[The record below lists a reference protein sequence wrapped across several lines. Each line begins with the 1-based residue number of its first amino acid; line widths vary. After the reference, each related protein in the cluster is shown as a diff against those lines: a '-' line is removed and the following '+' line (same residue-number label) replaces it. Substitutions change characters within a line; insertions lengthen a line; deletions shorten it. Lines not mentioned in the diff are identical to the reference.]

1 MKKFLDKDF
10 ILDNETAKV
19 LYHNYAEDM
28 PIFDY
33 HCHIPPKDIY
43 EDRKFRSLT
52 QVWLV
57 DGHFGDHYKWRCMR
71 EFGVSEEYITGGKSD
86 EEKFMKYAEVIP
98 YCIGNPLYHWTH
110 LELKKYF
117 GITDILSPKTAK
129 AIYDEANKRL
139 ETLTARKFIE
149 SSNVK
154 TICTTDDPVD
164 TLEWHI
170 KMKAD
175 STMKFTVL
183 PAFRPDKGIN
193 IELDYFFIPWMK
205 QLSDVVGYPINNFA
219 DFKKAMAER
228 VEFFDSVGCVVSD
241 HALDVVMYEPAT
253 ESEVADIF
261 AKGLN
266 GEKLTD
272 VEIGKYKGFMLLY
285 LGRLYNKFGWAQQYH
300 IGALR
305 NNSKRALKNLGADTG
320 FDAIED
326 QTFAAKLAQIM
337 GNLDETDELP
347 KTILYCLNPRDN
359 EVLAVI
365 KNCFQHEGYTAKIQF
380 GSGWW
385 FQDQKDGMNKQME
398 ALSQVGLISKF
409 VGMLTDSRSFLS
421 YPRHEYF
428 RRILCN
434 RFGKLIENGEYPA
447 DIDFVGKIVQDICYN
462 NAVNFFKKK

>member
-1 MKKFLDKDF
+1 MKKFLDEDF
-10 ILDNETAKV
+10 LLENETAKV
-19 LYHNYAEDM
+19 LYHKYAENM

-33 HCHIPPKDIY
+33 HCHIPAKDIY
-43 EDRKFRSLT
+43 EDRKFDNLT

-57 DGHFGDHYKWRCMR
+57 DGHFGDHYEWRSMR
-71 EFGVSEEYITGGKSD
+71 QSGVSEEYITGDKAP
-86 EEKFMKYAEVIP
+86 EEKFMKYAEMIP
-98 YCIGNPLYHWTH
+98 YAIGNPLYHWTH

-117 GITDILSPKTAK
+117 GITKTLSPATAK
-129 AIYDEANKRL
+129 EIYDECNEKL
-139 ETLTARKFIE
+139 KTLTARKFIE

-164 TLEWHI
+164 SLEWHL
-170 KMKAD
+170 KMKED
-175 STMKFTVL
+175 KTMNFTVL

-193 IELDYFFIPWMK
+193 IELDYFFIPWIK
-205 QLSDVVGYPINNFA
+205 QLSEVVGYEIKSLA
-219 DFKKAMAER
+219 DFEKAMAER
-228 VEFFDSVGCVVSD
+228 IAFFDSVGCVVSD

-253 ESEVADIF
+253 RQEVEAVF
-261 AKGLN
+261 AKGLK
-266 GEKLTD
+266 GEKLTENE
-272 VEIGKYKGFMLLY
+272 VAKYKGYMLLY
-285 LGRLYNKFGWAQQYH
+285 LGRLYNKYGWVQQYH

-326 QTFAAKLAQIM
+326 QTFAAKLSAIM

-359 EVLAVI
+359 EVLATI
-365 KNCFQHEGYTAKIQF
+365 MNCFQHEGIQGKIQF

-385 FQDQKDGMNKQME
+385 FNDQKYGMETQMN
-398 ALSQVGLISKF
+398 ALCSVALISKF

-428 RRILCN
+428 RRLLCN
-434 RFGKLIENGEYPA
+434 KFGKLIEDGEYPN
-447 DIDFVGKIVQDICYN
+447 DIEFVGKIVQDICYN
-462 NAVNFFKKK
+462 NAVNYFKKG

>member
-1 MKKFLDKDF
+1 MREFMDKDF
-10 ILDNETAKV
+10 ILENETAKK
-19 LYHNYAEDM
+19 LYHEYACDM

-57 DGHFGDHYKWRCMR
+57 DGHFGDHYKWRSMR
-71 EFGVSEEYITGGKSD
+71 QFGVSEDYITGDKSD
-86 EEKFMKYAEVIP
+86 EEKFMKYAEMIP
-98 YCIGNPLYHWTH
+98 YAIGNPLYHWTH

-117 GITDILSPKTAK
+117 GITETLSPKTAK
-129 AIYDEANKRL
+129 KIYDECNKKL

-149 SSNVK
+149 MSNVK

-164 TLEWHI
+164 SLEWHI
-170 KMKAD
+170 KMKND
-175 STMKFTVL
+175 PSMKFTVL

-193 IELDYFFIPWMK
+193 IELDYFFIPWMA
-205 QLSDVVGYPINNFA
+205 QLEKAVGYKIDGLDKFEQA
-219 DFKKAMAER
+219 LEDR
-228 VEFFDSVGCVVSD
+228 VKFFDSVGCVVSD

-253 ESEVADIF
+253 REEVEQILL
-261 AKGLN
+261 KGMN
-266 GEKLTD
+266 GEPISYS
-272 VEIGKYKGFMLLY
+272 EQGKYKGYMLLY
-285 LGRLYNKFGWAQQYH
+285 LGRLYNKYKWVQQYH

-326 QTFAAKLAQIM
+326 QTFAAKLSAIM
-337 GNLDETDELP
+337 GALDETDELP

-359 EVLAVI
+359 EVLATLM
-365 KNCFQHEGYTAKIQF
+365 NCFQHEGVPGKIQF

-385 FQDQKDGMNKQME
+385 FNDQKDGMIRQME
-398 ALSQVGLISKF
+398 ALSSVAQISLF

-428 RRILCN
+428 RRLLCN
-434 RFGKLIENGEYPA
+434 RFGNLIENGEYPN
-447 DIDFVGKIVQDICYN
+447 DIEFVGKIVQDICYN
-462 NAVNFFKKK
+462 NAVKYFSK

>member
-10 ILDNETAKV
+10 LLETETAKV
-19 LYHNYAEDM
+19 LYHDYAEQM

-33 HCHIPPKDIY
+33 HCHIPAKDIY

-57 DGHFGDHYKWRCMR
+57 DGHFGDHYKWRSMR
-71 EFGVSEEYITGGKSD
+71 QSGVSEDYITGDKSD
-86 EEKFMKYAEVIP
+86 EEKFMKYAEMIP
-98 YCIGNPLYHWTH
+98 FAIGNPLYHWTH

-117 GITDILSPKTAK
+117 GITDVLSPKTAK
-129 AIYDEANKRL
+129 KIYDECNEKL

-149 SSNVK
+149 MSNVK

-164 TLEWHI
+164 SLEWHI
-170 KMKAD
+170 KMKND
-175 STMKFTVL
+175 PTMKFTVL
-183 PAFRPDKGIN
+183 PAFRPDKGVN
-193 IELDYFFIPWMK
+193 IELDYFFIPWVK
-205 QLSDVVGYPINNFA
+205 ELSKVVGYEINDLSAFE
-219 DFKKAMAER
+219 KAFEDR
-228 VEFFDSVGCVVSD
+228 VKFFDSVGCVVSD
-241 HALDVVMYEPAT
+241 NAIDVFMYEDAT
-253 ESEVADIF
+253 KEEVEKIF
-261 AKGLN
+261 VKGLN
-266 GEKLTD
+266 GEKLTNS
-272 VEIGKYKGFMLLY
+272 EIEKYKGYMLLF
-285 LGRLYNKFGWAQQYH
+285 LGRLYNKYGWVQQYH

-305 NNSKRALKNLGADTG
+305 NNSLRALKKLGADIG

-326 QTFAAKLAQIM
+326 QPFAAKLSKVL

-359 EVLAVI
+359 EVLATI
-365 KNCFQHEGYTAKIQF
+365 MNCFQHEGISGKMQF

-385 FQDQKDGMNKQME
+385 FNDQKYGMETQME
-398 ALSQVGLISKF
+398 SLSSVALISKF

-434 RFGKLIENGEYPA
+434 KFGNLIENGEYPC
-447 DIDFVGKIVQDICYN
+447 DIEFVGKIVQDICYN
-462 NAVNFFKKK
+462 NAVNYFKK

>member
-1 MKKFLDKDF
+1 MKDFLDKDF
-10 ILDNETAKV
+10 LLETETAKR
-19 LYHNYAEDM
+19 LYHEYAEDM

-57 DGHFGDHYKWRCMR
+57 DGHYGDHYKWRSMR
-71 EFGVSEEYITGGKSD
+71 QSGVPEEYITGNRSD
-86 EEKFMKYAEVIP
+86 EEKFMKYAEMIP
-98 YCIGNPLYHWTH
+98 YAIGNPLYHWTH

-129 AIYDEANKRL
+129 KIYDECNRQL

-149 SSNVK
+149 KSNVK

-164 TLEWHI
+164 SLEWHI

-175 STMKFTVL
+175 KTMKFTVL
-183 PAFRPDKGIN
+183 PAFRPDKGVN
-193 IELDYFFIPWMK
+193 IELDYFFIPWIAK
-205 QLSDVVGYPINNFA
+205 LSEAVGYPIETLA
-219 DFKKAMAER
+219 DLER
-228 VEFFDSVGCVVSD
+228 AFDDRAKFFDSVGCVVAD
-241 HALDVVMYEPAT
+241 NAIDVFAYEPAT
-253 ESEVADIF
+253 REEVEVIF
-261 AKGLN
+261 KKGLK
-266 GEKLTD
+266 GEKLTQS
-272 VEIGKYKGFMLLY
+272 EIEKYKGYILLF
-285 LGRLYNKFGWAQQYH
+285 LGRLYHKYGWVQQYH

-305 NNSKRALKNLGADTG
+305 NNSRRALKNLGADTG

-326 QTFAAKLAQIM
+326 QPFAHKLAAVL
-337 GNLDETDELP
+337 GDLDETDELP

-359 EVLAVI
+359 EVLATI
-365 KNCFQHEGYTAKIQF
+365 MNCFQHEGVSGKIQF

-385 FQDQKDGMNKQME
+385 FNDQKYGMETQMDS
-398 ALSQVGLISKF
+398 LSSVALISKF

-434 RFGKLIENGEYPA
+434 KFGNLIENGEYPC
-447 DIDFVGKIVQDICYN
+447 DIEFVGKIVKDICYY
-462 NAVNFFKKK
+462 NAVEYFKK

>member
-1 MKKFLDKDF
+1 MRQFLDEDF
-10 ILDNETAKV
+10 LLENETAKT
-19 LYHNYAEDM
+19 LYHKYAEGM

-33 HCHIPPKDIY
+33 HCHIPPKDIF
-43 EDRKFRSLT
+43 EDRRFRSLT

-57 DGHFGDHYKWRCMR
+57 DGHFGDHYKWRAMR
-71 EFGVSEEYITGGKSD
+71 QSGISEEYITGDKSD
-86 EEKFMKYAEVIP
+86 EEKFMKYAEMIP
-98 YCIGNPLYHWTH
+98 YAIGNPLYHWTH
-110 LELKKYF
+110 LELKRYF
-117 GITDILSPKTAK
+117 GITETLSPATAK
-129 AIYDEANKRL
+129 RIYDAANEKL
-139 ETLTARKFIE
+139 KTLTARKFIE
-149 SSNVK
+149 QSNVK

-164 TLEWHI
+164 SLEWHI

-175 STMKFTVL
+175 KTMKFTVL

-193 IELDYFFIPWMK
+193 VELDYFFIPWIEALGK
-205 QLSDVVGYPINNFA
+205 AVGYKVDSLDQFE
-219 DFKKAMAER
+219 KAMAER
-228 VEFFDSVGCVVSD
+228 IAFFDSVGCVVSD

-253 ESEVADIF
+253 REEVAQVFI
-261 AKGLN
+261 KGLA
-266 GEKLTD
+266 GEKLTYD
-272 VEIGKYKGFMLLY
+272 EIAKYKGYVLLF
-285 LGRLYNKFGWAQQYH
+285 LGRLYKKYGWAQQYH

-326 QTFAAKLAQIM
+326 QTFASKLSAIL

-359 EVLAVI
+359 EVLATI
-365 KNCFQHEGYTAKIQF
+365 MNCFQHEGVSGKIQF

-385 FQDQKDGMNKQME
+385 FNDQKYGMETQMDS
-398 ALSQVGLISKF
+398 LSSVALISKF

-434 RFGKLIENGEYPA
+434 KFGKLIENGEYPA
-447 DIDFVGKIVQDICYN
+447 DIEFVGKIVQDICYN
-462 NAVNFFKKK
+462 NAVNYFKKG